1 MYSGKLMSSTS
12 NSSSSKPAWPPLGRL
27 LPFIVLAG
35 VFVFGLSFPISNFFI
50 VRVKLL
56 DQSGNAAFAPVSKIL
71 QSSCVD
77 CHSATTDLVA
87 YPFYAKFPIAKDT
100 IARDML
106 EGQKEFVL
114 TKAQISGTELISN
127 IALAKIAT
135 VVEEGSMPPIRYK
148 ALHWD
153 ASLNRE
159 QRQAILSYIQSRN
172 QQN

>member
-1 MYSGKLMSSTS
+1 MSSTS
-12 NSSSSKPAWPPLGRL
+12 KNSSSSKQAWPHLGRL
-27 LPFIVLAG
+27 MPFIVLAG
-35 VFVFGLSFPISNFFI
+35 VFIFGLSFPISNFFI
-50 VRVKLL
+50 VRVKLP

-77 CHSATTDLVA
+77 CHSAPDLVA